1 MTSSSIP
8 TVTLN
13 DDNTMPVLGIGVGEL
28 SEDEAERARLK
39 ALVGEL
45 ALAGGHGYIVRT
57 NAEGQ
62 SAEALAEDV
71 ALLKRL
77 LEA

>member
-28 SEDEAERARLK
+28 SEADAERRCWRRCRP
-39 ALVGEL
+39 V
-45 ALAGGHGYIVRT
+45 T
-57 NAEGQ
+57 
-62 SAEALAEDV
+62 D
-71 ALLKRL
+71 
-77 LEA
+77 